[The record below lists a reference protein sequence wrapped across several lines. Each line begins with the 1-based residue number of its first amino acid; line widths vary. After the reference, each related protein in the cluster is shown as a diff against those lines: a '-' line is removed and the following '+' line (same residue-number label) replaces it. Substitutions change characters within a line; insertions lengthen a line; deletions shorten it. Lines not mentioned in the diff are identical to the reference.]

1 MILEL
6 FISTLGWC
14 AFICSCVLLFWTLF
28 MSIGTDFIVSMQQ
41 KFFDLDRTSIIK
53 YNYLLMGFFK
63 LSTLMLFIVPW
74 AVLRFLS

>member
-1 MILEL
+1 MNLEL

-14 AFICSCVLLFWTLF
+14 AIISSCVLLFWML
-28 MSIGTDFIVSMQQ
+28 FIVIAADFVVAIQQ
-41 KFFDLDRTSIIK
+41 KFFDIDKASVIK

-63 LSTLMLFIVPW
+63 LSVLMLFIVPW